1 MPGRGVAG
9 LWTWP
14 LIGMFLVILVT
25 GFFLRSTVGSILTI
39 WYGSNT
45 YSYGFI
51 IIPIAVLLAWRRRN
65 RLSALRPTV
74 SLIGM
79 GVFLLF
85 AVGWLAGNVADV
97 QEIQQVAYIGLI
109 AAAVWAFLGTRSARV
124 LAFPLLFLF
133 LCVPAGESLIQ
144 PLQRLTAAFT
154 VNALRLS
161 GIPAVQD
168 GLILSTPSGDWKI
181 AEACSGIRYLTS
193 SIVVG
198 VLVAGVAFRSWKRRL
213 IIVLMSAIVPVIANA
228 LRAYLIVVLAYVS
241 NNRIATGVD
250 HVVYGWI
257 FFSLVTAILVG
268 AALGWREPDTLPTER
283 FLPPLPSG
291 EKPRI
296 ATPLWCAGILIA
308 IAMSAAFTS
317 DLLWSRSPVDYAGV
331 TFWSAPSGWIG
342 VSDPDHDWT
351 PDFSSV
357 AFETFRKNSAEVSLY
372 IATSTRNKRG
382 MELVNSSNAVDTS
395 GEWRIL
401 NSGYR
406 ETNISRKPVTV
417 SEYLISS
424 GRQHRLVW
432 MWYLIGDQVTSNP
445 HKIKLIQAKT
455 RLEGHPASTFLF
467 AISAVVDPQSAQATS
482 SLDEFAKDLP
492 FPELPPT
499 PNAADQSSLVK

>member
-1 MPGRGVAG
+1 MQERGIAC

-14 LIGMFLVILVT
+14 LVGMCLVVLVT
-25 GFFLRSTVGSILTI
+25 GFLLRSTVSSILTI

-51 IIPIAVLLAWRRRN
+51 IVPIAVLLAWKRRN
-65 RLSALRPTV
+65 RLSALSPTV
-74 SLIGM
+74 SIIGIA
-79 GVFLLF
+79 VFLLF
-85 AVGWLAGNVADV
+85 AAIWLAGNIADV
-97 QEIQQVAYIGLI
+97 QEIQQLAYIGLI
-109 AAAVWAFLGTRSARV
+109 AATVWAFLGTKSVRV
-124 LAFPLLFLF
+124 LAFPLSFLF

-168 GLILSTPSGDWKI
+168 GLMLSTPSGDWKI

-213 IIVLMSAIVPVIANA
+213 ILVLMSAIVPVLANA

-257 FFSLVTAILVG
+257 FFSLVTAVLVG
-268 AALGWREPDTLPTER
+268 AALGWREPDILHTESCP
-283 FLPPLPSG
+283 PPLPSG
-291 EKPRI
+291 EKPRL
-296 ATPLWCAGILIA
+296 AAPLWCAGILIG
-308 IAMSAAFTS
+308 IAMSATFTS

-331 TFWSAPSGWIG
+331 TFWSAPPGWIG

-351 PDFSSV
+351 PDFTSV

-382 MELVNSSNAVDTS
+382 MELVNSSNAVDPA

-406 ETNISRKPVTV
+406 EASISGKPVTV

-432 MWYLIGDQVTSNP
+432 MWYLIGDQLTSKP
-445 HKIKLIQAKT
+445 HKIKLIQART
-455 RLEGHPASTFLF
+455 RLEGHPATTFLF
-467 AISAVVDPQSAQATS
+467 AISTVVDEEPSQATS
-482 SLDEFAKDLP
+482 SLDEFAKDMP
-492 FPELPPT
+492 FPELPPAPT
-499 PNAADQSSLVK
+499 AADQSSLGK